1 MVKCFPLDYMHLVCL
16 GVMRK
21 LLWAW
26 KRGSYQSRLR
36 ASEIDEISKFLVFI
50 CPFISCEFARK
61 TRSVKELARWKA
73 TELRLFL
80 LYVGPVVLKK
90 NLPSHLYDHF
100 MLLHVGIKILATDT
114 LCREFNDYAKQLLIL
129 FVRQCKDFYGDKF
142 LSYNVHNLIHLADDV
157 LNFGPLD
164 AFSAFP
170 FENHLQSIKRLLR
183 KHDKPL
189 PQVIRRIQEIEKNS
203 LQETNK
209 ESGVT
214 VLKKTHTN
222 RPFLNSC
229 NGKQFKILSYKSW
242 TLKTDNAAD
251 RYVILNDGKVVQIS
265 NLVNNLTGIHIIGKY
280 FTAKEDFYT
289 SPLNSTRLE
298 ISSVNL
304 KSLSRLHSCS
314 ISSMKCKALLIPKKS
329 TEKLNF

>member
-1 MVKCFPLDYMHLVCL
+1 
-16 GVMRK
+16 
-21 LLWAW
+21 
-26 KRGSYQSRLR
+26 
-36 ASEIDEISKFLVFI
+36 
-50 CPFISCEFARK
+50 
-61 TRSVKELARWKA
+61 
-73 TELRLFL
+73 
-80 LYVGPVVLKK
+80 
-90 NLPSHLYDHF
+90 

-129 FVRQCKDFYGDKF
+129 FVRQCKDFYGNKF

-157 LNFGPLD
+157 LNFGPLG

-183 KHDKPL
+183 KLDKLL

-242 TLKTDNAAD
+242 ILKTDNAAD

-304 KSLSRLHSCS
+304 KSLSRLQSWP
-314 ISSMKCKALLIPKKS
+314 ISSMKCKVLFIPKKVDRKLEFVVFPLKMS
-329 TEKLNF
+329 MEKN